1 MECPEP
7 RPKLVLGWPV
17 SGTCRPIRRRR
28 RPGLASRAEPELR
41 SPQVATAA
49 QLLHGRFLTP
59 LAFALVYSIRLAG
72 RARTQAQICRWCYA
86 RGSNSAGEVTFA
98 MELAVS
104 GVIGLLFGSVIA
116 WLGLR
121 SRTAGL
127 SARLTF
133 TEKELAAE
141 KARLARLQQDSTEL
155 LIGKARA
162 ESALQAE
169 RKTSTEKVE
178 LVTRASEELRN
189 AFKAMA
195 ADALKSNNLSFLV
208 LARENLERFQT
219 EARGDLE
226 NRQKAVVDLVTPV
239 RDSLNKVDA
248 QIQQLEVERGKAYSA
263 LHTQVQSLITTQK
276 ELQSETGN
284 LVRALR
290 TPNVRGRWG
299 EIQLR
304 RVVEIAGMLSYCDFT
319 EQQSVTTET
328 GRLRP
333 DLVVKLPGGKNVVV
347 DAKTPLQ
354 AFLDAFE
361 TTDEETRRACLA
373 NHARQVRSH
382 MRTLSDKRYWEQF
395 DPTPEFVV
403 MFLPGETF
411 FSAALEQD
419 PGLIEQGVLQRVIPA
434 SPTTLIALLKA
445 INYGWHQEKRGGNV
459 TKISDLGKELHDRL
473 RLLAGHIT
481 SVGTGL
487 DRAVE
492 SYKKAVGSL
501 ESRGLVSARK
511 FAELGASVADDIP
524 ELEPIETTAR
534 ALSFDWDDQDDLP
547 PESAEKKRKAG

>member
-1 MECPEP
+1 M
-7 RPKLVLGWPV
+7 GPV
-17 SGTCRPIRRRR
+17 IT
-28 RPGLASRAEPELR
+28 
-41 SPQVATAA
+41 
-49 QLLHGRFLTP
+49 
-59 LAFALVYSIRLAG
+59 
-72 RARTQAQICRWCYA
+72 
-86 RGSNSAGEVTFA
+86 
-98 MELAVS
+98 

-116 WLGLR
+116 WLALR

-127 SARLTF
+127 SARLSL
-133 TEKELAAE
+133 TEKELASG
-141 KARLARLQQDSTEL
+141 KADLARLQQAYTDL
-155 LIGKARA
+155 VAGKAKL
-162 ESALQAE
+162 ESALEAE
-169 RKTSTEKVE
+169 RKTSNEKIE
-178 LVTRASEELRN
+178 LITRASEELRN

-195 ADALKSNNLSFLV
+195 SDALKSNNLSFLT
-208 LARENLERFQT
+208 LAKESLERFQT
-219 EARGDLE
+219 EAKGDLDQ
-226 NRQKAVVDLVTPV
+226 RQRAVADLVAPV

-284 LVRALR
+284 LVKALR

-304 RVVEIAGMLSYCDFT
+304 RVVEIAGMLSYCDFA
-319 EQQSVTTET
+319 EQESVTTES

-361 TTDEETRRACLA
+361 TTDEETRRSCLA
-373 NHARQVRSH
+373 NHARQVRDH
-382 MRTLSDKRYWEQF
+382 LKTLSDKRYWEQF
-395 DPTPEFVV
+395 EATPEFVV

-445 INYGWHQEKRGGNV
+445 VAYGWNQEKLARNAQQ
-459 TKISDLGKELHDRL
+459 ISALGKELHDRL

-492 SYKKAVGSL
+492 SYNKAVGSL
-501 ESRGLVSARK
+501 ESRVLVSARK
-511 FAELGASVADDIP
+511 FAELGASVAEDIP
-524 ELEPIETTAR
+524 ELAPIETTSR
-534 ALSFDWDDQDDLP
+534 ALSFEWDEEDTSPDA
-547 PESAEKKRKAG
+547 AEDERKAG

>member
-1 MECPEP
+1 MEP
-7 RPKLVLGWPV
+7 WI
-17 SGTCRPIRRRR
+17 T
-28 RPGLASRAEPELR
+28 
-41 SPQVATAA
+41 
-49 QLLHGRFLTP
+49 
-59 LAFALVYSIRLAG
+59 
-72 RARTQAQICRWCYA
+72 
-86 RGSNSAGEVTFA
+86 
-98 MELAVS
+98 
-104 GVIGLLFGSVIA
+104 GVIGLLLGSVLA
-116 WLGLR
+116 WLVLR
-121 SRTAGL
+121 SRTATL
-127 SARLTF
+127 SARLSLM
-133 TEKELAAE
+133 EKELEAGKANLAGLQKAHTDLVAG
-141 KARLARLQQDSTEL
+141 KARLESDLASER
-155 LIGKARA
+155 RNNA
-162 ESALQAE
+162 E
-169 RKTSTEKVE
+169 KIE

-195 ADALKSNNLSFLV
+195 SDALKSNNSSFLV
-208 LARENLERFQT
+208 IAEETLKRFQSQ
-219 EARGDLE
+219 AKGDLE
-226 NRQKAVVDLVTPV
+226 ARQKAVADLVAPV

-248 QIQQLEVERGKAYSA
+248 QIQQMEVARGDAYGELRA
-263 LHTQVQSLITTQK
+263 QVQSLITTQK
-276 ELQSETGN
+276 ELQSQTGN

-319 EQQSVTTET
+319 EQESVTTET

-361 TTDEETRRACLA
+361 TNDEETRRACLA
-373 NHARQVRSH
+373 NHARQVRDH
-382 MRTLSDKRYWEQF
+382 MKTLAGKNYWEQF

-419 PGLIEQGVLQRVIPA
+419 SSLIEQGVLSRVIPA

-445 INYGWHQEKRGGNV
+445 VNYGWNQEKLARNA
-459 TKISDLGKELHDRL
+459 KQISELGKELHDRL

-481 SVGTGL
+481 QVGTGL

-492 SYKKAVGSL
+492 SYNKAVGSL
-501 ESRGLVSARK
+501 ESRVLVSARK

-524 ELEPIETTAR
+524 ELAPIETTAR
-534 ALSFDWDDQDDLP
+534 ALSFEWDEEDAS
-547 PESAEKKRKAG
+547 PETAEDERKAG

>member
-1 MECPEP
+1 
-7 RPKLVLGWPV
+7 
-17 SGTCRPIRRRR
+17 
-28 RPGLASRAEPELR
+28 
-41 SPQVATAA
+41 
-49 QLLHGRFLTP
+49 
-59 LAFALVYSIRLAG
+59 
-72 RARTQAQICRWCYA
+72 
-86 RGSNSAGEVTFA
+86 
-98 MELAVS
+98 MELVII
-104 GVIGLLFGSVIA
+104 GVIGVLFGSVLA
-116 WLGLR
+116 WLVLR

-127 SARLTF
+127 TERLSLM
-133 TEKELAAE
+133 EKELAAGKADLE
-141 KARLARLQQDSTEL
+141 RLQQARTELVAAKARL
-155 LIGKARA
+155 
-162 ESALQAE
+162 ESDLASE
-169 RKTSTEKVE
+169 RKSSEEKII
-178 LVTRASEELRN
+178 LVTRASEDLRN
-189 AFKAMA
+189 AFKALA
-195 ADALKSNNLSFLV
+195 SEALSANTSSFLQTAEET
-208 LARENLERFQT
+208 LKRFQIQA
-219 EARGDLE
+219 EGDLE
-226 NRQKAVVDLVTPV
+226 SRQKAVADMVAPV

-263 LHTQVQSLITTQK
+263 MHTQVQSLITTQK

-319 EQQSVTTET
+319 EQESVTTET

-333 DLVVKLPGGKNVVV
+333 DLVVKLPGGKHVVV

-361 TTDEETRRACLA
+361 TDNEDARRACLA
-373 NHARQVRSH
+373 NHARQVRDH
-382 MRTLSDKRYWEQF
+382 MNTLSGKKYWEQF
-395 DPTPEFVV
+395 EATPEFVV

-419 PGLIEQGVLQRVIPA
+419 SSLIEHGVLNRVIPA

-445 INYGWHQEKRGGNV
+445 VNYGWNQEKLARNAQQ
-459 TKISDLGKELHDRL
+459 ISALGKELHDRL

-481 SVGTGL
+481 QVGTGL

-492 SYKKAVGSL
+492 SYNKAVGSL
-501 ESRGLVSARK
+501 ESRVLVSARK

-534 ALSFDWDDQDDLP
+534 ALSFDWDEEDAA
-547 PESAEKKRKAG
+547 PETPEDERKAG